1 MKRICLLLLSIS
13 SFTISSCQEKMK
25 KYDWIPTECA
35 PENYPVQ
42 VYKGNFYYG
51 DKGSIY
57 IPDGRA
63 VDIGWGEVGS
73 VNIAG
78 DKLKEAPHTLEITWI
93 SFTEKKNYTGK
104 FELDTRKIDSLLAAG
119 YPSDIEGGKDT
130 YKMIKVGMAPGG
142 DVVLWLSGVRN
153 KQVEIG
159 HYKAKTIADLDWKK
173 VYPDLEGSFDPYI
186 NDVIKDL
193 SDTVKDQIKNHSIPF
208 NYWAGLRKRYNWKPS
223 FQGNAKVTRIDLD
236 YFNKERDFVFGEN
249 LAKITFKPSAV
260 IEELSV
266 YWLDDK
272 NRELRTGVKFD
283 ESEAFA
289 VFSKLQENEQGEL
302 VITVDKEKS
311 DVTVKLKLKDS
322 EVPFKQIK
330 TQSYYK

>member
-1 MKRICLLLLSIS
+1 
-13 SFTISSCQEKMK
+13 MK